1 MWKKVLLLI
10 IILVLAAV
18 GGVTVYLNNIDW
30 NRHKD
35 KISQQFSAATGKE
48 VVFDGPVRFSLFP
61 SPYLEA
67 GDISIYNRTASGEKG
82 AAGQNTKTGFH
93 PFDPFADQR
102 QFQR

>member
-48 VVFDGPVRFSLFP
+48 VVFDGPVRFSLAECF
-61 SPYLEA
+61 A
-67 GDISIYNRTASGEKG
+67 GEGSESGVVCKRGGCRTRTSWNR
-82 AAGQNTKTGFH
+82 
-93 PFDPFADQR
+93 
-102 QFQR
+102 

>member
-10 IILVLAAV
+10 IILALAAV

-61 SPYLEA
+61 SPYLQA
-67 GDISIYNRTASGEKG
+67 AASRIFES
-82 AAGQNTKTGFH
+82 TTWRF
-93 PFDPFADQR
+93 P
-102 QFQR
+102 